1 MDGKTHKSLT
11 KINHMPVKLISTISD
26 SIDAWQDK
34 SILIVE
40 DVVSN
45 YSYLAAT
52 LKRSG
57 VSLTWAKSGEEA
69 MGYINNDYHFDL
81 VLMDVQLSGV
91 DGYQV
96 TRMIKEKHPDLPII
110 AQTAYAMMGEKEKS
124 ELAGCDDYLSKPI
137 RPQVLLETISKYFR

>member
-1 MDGKTHKSLT
+1 MPAKTHSSKT
-11 KINHMPVKLISTISD
+11 KLNQMPGKLISTITD
-26 SIDAWQDK
+26 SINAWDGK

-57 VSLTWAKSGEEA
+57 VTITWAKSGEEA
-69 MGYINNDYHFDL
+69 INYISNGNHFDL